1 MLHFDAQD
9 YPYTSK
15 RNVVYAKNGMVCVG
29 NPTAASANGVVLIR
43 IDKGWLMTDTKLS
56 GKDKNQWGLDN
67 RKIKNV

>member
-43 IDKGWLMTDTKLS
+43 INKG
-56 GKDKNQWGLDN
+56 
-67 RKIKNV
+67 